1 MIPLLLLLTGCPHTG
16 DTDLVQQLDR
26 EVIALRKK
34 NQVLEEQLQACG
46 QGELETA
53 LYAQLVQVFSG
64 TEVTVHREGAR
75 AAVVIPG
82 ELLFAPGSTEVRDEA
97 AMVSDLLATA
107 LNLHP
112 QTQVWIIGHTD
123 DDPLSGS
130 LKRRFGDNWGLAAGR
145 AQAFMRVLVDRF
157 GVAEA
162 RFSIS
167 GRGPVHPI
175 ATNDTPEGRALNR
188 RIVVVVGPPED
199 FR

>member
-1 MIPLLLLLTGCPHTG
+1 MIPLLLLLAGCPRAGETG
-16 DTDLVQQLDR
+16 LVQQLDR

-34 NQVLEEQLQACG
+34 NELLEEQLQACG

-64 TEVTVHREGAR
+64 TEVAVHREGAR

-97 AMVSDLLATA
+97 TMVSDLLATA

-112 QTQVWIIGHTD
+112 QAQVWIVGHTD

-130 LKRRFGDNWGLAAGR
+130 LKRRFGDNWGLAAAR

-157 GVAEA
+157 GVAEG
-162 RFSIS
+162 RFTIS
-167 GRGPVHPI
+167 GRGPVHPV

-188 RIVVVVGPPED
+188 RLVVVVGPPED
-199 FR
+199 YR

>member
-1 MIPLLLLLTGCPHTG
+1 MIPLLLLLGCAHTG
-16 DTDLVQQLDR
+16 ETDLVQQLDR

-46 QGELETA
+46 QGELQTA
-53 LYAQLVQVFSG
+53 LYAELVQVFSG
-64 TEVTVHREGAR
+64 TEVSVQREGAR
-75 AAVVIPG
+75 AVVVIPG
-82 ELLFAPGSTEVRDEA
+82 ELLFAPGSTEVRQES

-112 QTQVWIIGHTD
+112 QTQVWIVGHTD
-123 DDPLSGS
+123 DDPLSGT
-130 LKRRFGDNWGLAAGR
+130 LKRRFGDNWGLAAAR
-145 AQAFMRVLVDRF
+145 AQAFMRLLVDRY

-167 GRGPVHPI
+167 GRGPAQPI